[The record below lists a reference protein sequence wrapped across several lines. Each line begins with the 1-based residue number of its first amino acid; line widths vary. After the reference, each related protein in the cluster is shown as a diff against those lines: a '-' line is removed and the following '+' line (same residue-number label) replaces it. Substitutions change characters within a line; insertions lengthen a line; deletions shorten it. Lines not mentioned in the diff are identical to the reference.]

1 MKKKIRVLFAGL
13 FLLVITGCGYDGS
26 YRYPCQDPTN
36 WEKAECNP
44 PVCEASGTCTKDLL
58 GNSKVELPPTD
69 GTTADVVTEGETNG

>member
-1 MKKKIRVLFAGL
+1 MKK
-13 FLLVITGCGYDGS
+13 LLPIALSGILMLSLTACGYDGN
-26 YRYPCQDPTN
+26 YRYPCQDPLN

-58 GNSKVELPPTD
+58 GNSKVELSPTD